1 MTDTLV
7 VVQAMVMLP
16 LAVLLTFWMLRLE
29 IRRLN
34 RRVADLEAA
43 MNREEHDQ

>member
-7 VVQAMVMLP
+7 VVQAMAMLP
-16 LAVLLTFWMLRLE
+16 LSVLLMYWLLRLE
-29 IRRLN
+29 VRRLN